1 MEAAMTPTNGPVTF
15 PPTVVA
21 ATGCPHYVTTAHGT
35 TRCRW
40 CTVRPV
46 VTPRTVRGGGRRA
59 A

>member
-1 MEAAMTPTNGPVTF
+1 MTPTTNGPVTF

-21 ATGCPHYVTTAHGT
+21 ASGCPHYVTTAHGT

-46 VTPRTVRGGGRRA
+46 APAGALRGGGRRVA
-59 A
+59 